1 MVRGDIDFALDLT
14 SKEGWG
20 FVRRDLERLLSLTP
34 GGSFIARLNGRRVG
48 LLTTICHQ
56 RYCWIGNVAV
66 HPEFRGRGIGRSL
79 VLSALEYA
87 HANGFKHV
95 GLVCRQ
101 QLASF
106 YEPLGFAKGRT
117 LLGMAGIPTPKAPAR
132 QCPAIKPVS
141 KDLLPQI
148 AQLDLVSC
156 GDRRAPMLA
165 SFARDPG
172 HQFLVHL
179 EGGKVNG
186 FIVGKPGTNG
196 LEIGPWTVRGA
207 KNDAAR
213 ALFCALMTNLRG
225 PVELYVPTGQRWA
238 LGYLRGLGLEV
249 IGRFVEMDIGG
260 HRPSATSARMLALA
274 GLEKG

>member
-1 MVRGDIDFALDLT
+1 MVRGDIDFALDIT

-20 FVRRDLERLLSLTP
+20 FVRRDMERLLSLTP
-34 GGSFIARLNGRRVG
+34 GGSLIARLGGHRVG
-48 LLTTICHQ
+48 LLTTMCHQ

-66 HPEFRGRGIGRSL
+66 IPEFRGRGIGRTL
-79 VLSALEYA
+79 VLSALA
-87 HANGFKHV
+87 HARANGFKHV
-95 GLVCRQ
+95 GLVCRR
-101 QLASF
+101 QLAAF
-106 YEPLGFAKGRT
+106 YEPLGFSRGQT
-117 LLGMAGIPTPKAPAR
+117 LLGLAGIPAPKAPAR
-132 QCPAIKPVS
+132 QAPAIKPVS
-141 KDLLPQI
+141 EDLLPQI
-148 AQLDLVSC
+148 VRLDSASC

-172 HQFLVHL
+172 HLFLVHL

-196 LEIGPWTVRGA
+196 LEVGPWTVRRA
-207 KNDAAR
+207 KNDVAR
-213 ALFCALMTNLRG
+213 SLFGTLVSNLRG
-225 PVELYVPTGQRWA
+225 PVELYVPTSQRWA

-249 IGRFVEMDIGG
+249 NGRFVEMDIGG